1 MRPSDHAVAAARAQV
16 QHTCLRLVGHGLV
29 VGSAGNV
36 SIRVGDDHAVVS
48 AGGVVYEELTP
59 DDHPL
64 VELAGGTVVDGRR
77 APTSEL
83 PLHTGLLRSRSEIG
97 AIVHT
102 HSKWAAAFAVAR
114 LDLPFVMNESMGTR
128 AERVLVTRYA
138 PPGSPEMGDAAAAA
152 FARQPGSRAVLL
164 ANHGVVAWAET
175 AAAAWLVAAQ
185 VEWIAEVTAVARLL
199 GGEHALERRWQ
210 DAIGTN
216 YGVTI
221 AREEPS

>member
-1 MRPSDHAVAAARAQV
+1 MRPSDPDVAAARDAV
-16 QHTCLRLVGHGLV
+16 QRTCLRLVGHGLV

-36 SIRVGDDHAVVS
+36 SVRVGADHAVVS
-48 AGGVVYEELTP
+48 AGGVVYEDLSP

-64 VELAGGTVVDGRR
+64 VELTGGTVVDGRR
-77 APTSEL
+77 APTSEM
-83 PLHTGLLRSRSEIG
+83 PLHTGILRAMPEVG
-97 AIVHT
+97 AVVHT
-102 HSKWAAAFAVAR
+102 HSKWAAAFSVAR
-114 LDLPFVMNESMGTR
+114 LDLPFVMNESMGMH
-128 AERVLVTRYA
+128 AEKVLVTPYA
-138 PPGSPEMGDAAAAA
+138 PPGSQDMGDAALTT

-164 ANHGVVAWAET
+164 ANHGVVAVADT

-199 GGEHALERRWQ
+199 GGEHVLERRWQ

-221 AREEPS
+221 AREGD